1 MLEAQGEAYRPE
13 VWRIAPLMGG
23 LGELT
28 LNGLKALEA
37 LQARGGAYR
46 PLRPKELGL

>member
-1 MLEAQGEAYRPE
+1 VAYS
-13 VWRIAPLMGG
+13 PLMGG

-37 LQARGGAYR
+37 LQARGGAYSPEGPSSPR
-46 PLRPKELGL
+46 WCI